1 MKNNEEY
8 IVTFDTA
15 SPEVCEELLE
25 RINEIGT
32 EIMEGS
38 F

>member
-1 MKNNEEY
+1 MENEEY

-15 SPEVCEELLE
+15 SPEVCEELLAK
-25 RINEIGT
+25 INEIG
-32 EIMEGS
+32 ENIMEGS